1 MAKEVRDNEV
11 DINGKR
17 IGESTT
23 ITINLKTLV
32 FIIGLII
39 SGITTAYVSLSSK
52 LSNYATSTQTD
63 IKELSK
69 DMKELRQQE
78 LPKMREDVSKIDTK
92 VQIIYDFVNRSNYQQ
107 MFPNNNTSEN
117 NPVSNQTP
125 QMPR

>member
-1 MAKEVRDNEV
+1 MAKQIRDNEV
-11 DINGKR
+11 DINGKKF
-17 IGESTT
+17 GESTI

-32 FIIGLII
+32 IIIGLII
-39 SGITTAYVSLSSK
+39 SGLTTAYVSLSSK
-52 LSNYATSTQTD
+52 ISNYATSTQTD
-63 IKELSK
+63 IKDLSK

-107 MFPNNNTSEN
+107 IVPNNTPGN
-117 NPVSNQTP
+117 NSISNQTP